1 MKRVIEKMGKKWYLK
16 LMRYSFP
23 ERKKRALE
31 TYTMEMETL
40 EKMSAREL
48 NFEYVHAKAAYEQQ
62 KNRVGIFGIILTMS
76 VIMGVWKELFS
87 VIARG
92 LYNWGMYQ
100 NREVELIGLV
110 LFFVI
115 FGVLVMTVL
124 IGILL
129 YKSMKK
135 ARNLYKRILML
146 EEAQKRTC

>member
-1 MKRVIEKMGKKWYLK
+1 MGKKWYLK
-16 LMRYSFP
+16 LMRYSFS

-40 EKMSAREL
+40 EKMSVREL

-62 KNRVGIFGIILTMS
+62 KNRMGIFAILLLMS
-76 VIMGVWKELFS
+76 VLMGVWKELFS
-87 VIARG
+87 MIATG

-110 LFFVI
+110 LFFVT
-115 FGVLVMTVL
+115 FGVLVITVL
-124 IGILL
+124 LGILL

-135 ARNLYKRILML
+135 ARNLYKRVLML
-146 EEAQKRTC
+146 EEVQMRKR

>member
-1 MKRVIEKMGKKWYLK
+1 MGKKWYLK

-48 NFEYVHAKAAYEQQ
+48 NFEYDHVKVAYEQQ
-62 KNRVGIFGIILTMS
+62 KNRMGIFGITLTMS

-87 VIARG
+87 VIAEG

-100 NREVELIGLV
+100 SREVELILFLV
-110 LFFVI
+110 T

-135 ARNLYKRILML
+135 ARNLYKRVLML
-146 EEAQKRTC
+146 EEAQMRKR

>member
-1 MKRVIEKMGKKWYLK
+1 MGKKWYLK

-23 ERKKRALE
+23 ERKKRELE

-62 KNRVGIFGIILTMS
+62 KNRMGIFGITLTMS

-92 LYNWGMYQ
+92 LYNWRLYQ
-100 NREVELIGLV
+100 SREVELIS
-110 LFFVI
+110 FFVT
-115 FGVLVMTVL
+115 FGVLVMAVL
-124 IGILL
+124 LGILL

-135 ARNLYKRILML
+135 ERNLYKRVLML
-146 EEAQKRTC
+146 EEVQMRKR

>member
-1 MKRVIEKMGKKWYLK
+1 
-16 LMRYSFP
+16 MRYSFP

-62 KNRVGIFGIILTMS
+62 KNRMGIFGITLTMS

-92 LYNWGMYQ
+92 LYNWRLYQ
-100 NREVELIGLV
+100 SREVELIS
-110 LFFVI
+110 FFVT
-115 FGVLVMTVL
+115 FGVLVMAVL
-124 IGILL
+124 LGILL

-135 ARNLYKRILML
+135 ERNLYKRVLML
-146 EEAQKRTC
+146 EEVQMRKR

>member
-1 MKRVIEKMGKKWYLK
+1 
-16 LMRYSFP
+16 
-23 ERKKRALE
+23 
-31 TYTMEMETL
+31 METL

-48 NFEYVHAKAAYEQQ
+48 NFEYVHAKAGYEQQ
-62 KNRVGIFGIILTMS
+62 KNRMGIFGITLTMS

-92 LYNWGMYQ
+92 LYNWILYQ
-100 NREVELIGLV
+100 SREVELI
-110 LFFVI
+110 LFFVT

-135 ARNLYKRILML
+135 ARNLYKWVLML
-146 EEAQKRTC
+146 EEAQMRKR

>member
-1 MKRVIEKMGKKWYLK
+1 MGKKWYLK
-16 LMRYSFP
+16 LMRYSFS

-48 NFEYVHAKAAYEQQ
+48 NFEYVHVKAAYEQQ
-62 KNRVGIFGIILTMS
+62 KNRMGIFGITLTMS

-87 VIARG
+87 VIAEG

-100 NREVELIGLV
+100 SREVELILFLV
-110 LFFVI
+110 T

-135 ARNLYKRILML
+135 ARNLYKRVLML
-146 EEAQKRTC
+146 EEAQMRKR

>member
-1 MKRVIEKMGKKWYLK
+1 MTNEESDWTDGEKMVFKTDEVFISRAKKESVRNVYDGNG
-16 LMRYSFP
+16 
-23 ERKKRALE
+23 
-31 TYTMEMETL
+31 TL

-48 NFEYVHAKAAYEQQ
+48 NFEYVHAKAVYEQQ
-62 KNRVGIFGIILTMS
+62 KNRMGIFGITLTMS

-92 LYNWGMYQ
+92 LYNWRLYQ
-100 NREVELIGLV
+100 SREVELI
-110 LFFVI
+110 LFFVT

-135 ARNLYKRILML
+135 ARNLYKWVLML
-146 EEAQKRTC
+146 EEAQMRKR

>member
-1 MKRVIEKMGKKWYLK
+1 
-16 LMRYSFP
+16 MRYSFS

-40 EKMSAREL
+40 EKMSVREL

-62 KNRVGIFGIILTMS
+62 KNRMGIFAILLLMS
-76 VIMGVWKELFS
+76 VLMGVWKELFS
-87 VIARG
+87 MIATG

-110 LFFVI
+110 LFFVT
-115 FGVLVMTVL
+115 FGVLVITVL
-124 IGILL
+124 LGILL

-135 ARNLYKRILML
+135 ARNLYKRVLML
-146 EEAQKRTC
+146 EEVQMRKR

>member
-1 MKRVIEKMGKKWYLK
+1 MGKKWYLK
-16 LMRYSFP
+16 LMRYSFS

-48 NFEYVHAKAAYEQQ
+48 NFEYVHVKAAYEQQ
-62 KNRVGIFGIILTMS
+62 KNRMGIFGITLTMS
-76 VIMGVWKELFS
+76 VIMGVWKELFA

-92 LYNWGMYQ
+92 LYNWRLYQ
-100 NREVELIGLV
+100 SREVELILFLV
-110 LFFVI
+110 T

-135 ARNLYKRILML
+135 ARNLYKRVLML
-146 EEAQKRTC
+146 EEAQMRKR